1 MEMFNPAH
9 PGKLL
14 KTGYID
20 ELKLPIAQVA
30 LKLGVSRK
38 AIYDIVN
45 CKAAIT
51 PVMALKIAKAFN
63 SDAQFWLDL
72 QTQYDLWQ
80 AKQATNLDNVQV
92 LYG

>member
-1 MEMFNPAH
+1 MEMYNPAH

-14 KTGYID
+14 KEGYID
-20 ELKLPIAQVA
+20 ELKISVAQVA

-38 AIYDIVN
+38 TIYDIIN
-45 CKAAIT
+45 CKASIT

-63 SDAQFWLDL
+63 SDARFWLDL

-80 AKQATNLDNVQV
+80 AKQNTNLDDVQIM
-92 LYG
+92 YG

>member
-14 KTGYID
+14 KEGYID
-20 ELKLPIAQVA
+20 ELNLSIAEVA

-38 AIYDIVN
+38 TIYDIIN
-45 CKAAIT
+45 CKSVIT

-72 QTQYDLWQ
+72 QSQYDLWQ
-80 AKQATNLDNVQV
+80 AKQTVNLDNVQTM
-92 LYG
+92 YG

>member
-1 MEMFNPAH
+1 MEMYNPAH

-14 KTGYID
+14 KQGYID
-20 ELKLPIAQVA
+20 ELKLSIAQVA
-30 LKLGVSRK
+30 LRLGVSRK
-38 AIYDIVN
+38 TIYDIVN
-45 CKAAIT
+45 CKASIT

-80 AKQATNLDNVQV
+80 AKQYVNLDNIQA
-92 LYG
+92 YG

>member
-14 KTGYID
+14 KEGYID
-20 ELKLPIAQVA
+20 ELNLSIAEVA
-30 LKLGVSRK
+30 IKLGVSRK
-38 AIYDIVN
+38 TIYDIIN
-45 CKAAIT
+45 CKSVIT

-72 QTQYDLWQ
+72 QSQYDLWQ
-80 AKQATNLDNVQV
+80 AKQTVNLDNVQTM
-92 LYG
+92 YG